1 MALLYLNSILTRL
14 CKPQKKNR
22 TSVLMRPLNVRVER
36 GFVYSKIVDELT
48 YDMDNIRDKWDFDTE
63 LTHDEY
69 DAIICGFESER
80 ESAQ

>member
-1 MALLYLNSILTRL
+1 MEKLTV
-14 CKPQKKNR
+14 N
-22 TSVLMRPLNVRVER
+22 VLISDLQER
-36 GFVYSKIVDELT
+36 GFVYSKIIDEVT

-69 DAIICGFESER
+69 YSIICGFESER

>member
-1 MALLYLNSILTRL
+1 MEKLTV
-14 CKPQKKNR
+14 N
-22 TSVLMRPLNVRVER
+22 VLISELQER
-36 GFVYSKIVDELT
+36 GFVYSKIADELT

>member
-1 MALLYLNSILTRL
+1 MEKLTV
-14 CKPQKKNR
+14 N
-22 TSVLMRPLNVRVER
+22 VLISELQER
-36 GFVYSKIVDELT
+36 GFVYSKIVDEVT
-48 YDMDNIRDKWDFDTE
+48 YDMDNIRGKWDFDTE

>member
-1 MALLYLNSILTRL
+1 MNKLTV
-14 CKPQKKNR
+14 N
-22 TSVLMRPLNVRVER
+22 VLISELQER
-36 GFVYSKIVDELT
+36 GFVYSKIVDEVT
-48 YDMDNIRDKWDFDTE
+48 YYIDNIRDKWDFDTE